1 MALTVESLMLEL
13 GQALVPLEQRLRGG
27 EIALLF
33 AEIGLPS
40 PNVVLGEQA
49 VETAIR
55 AAADAIAELPS
66 LLPRLADAIDAGD
79 AVQITTAVAAT
90 APIIKAVAATIDGVS
105 TAIRAAGQTAGSA
118 RVELEAFAAELAQR
132 LFGYALVTYLERE
145 KLVAGHLLTLVGIIE
160 SSPQAATAATPAHVR
175 RVLRLDRISAL
186 LDDPVGVLA
195 QNYRW
200 GTAAFDWGLLLR
212 RLSILLGHVTDF
224 AFVQPGP
231 PPFLRI
237 PLIDVGS
244 TDDPVPGVQAVL
256 RVATSEGLDAVVPI
270 GDTAALT
277 AQSDAA
283 IDVGAVVALL
293 PPAELRVIAPTQ
305 VSGTLRVGV
314 QAPPTTGALPIVI
327 LGVAGGSRV
336 QAEKVRV
343 AVGADLTWDPLAGR
357 ANGAFLL
364 EASMVGGKVVLSLAG
379 ADGLLSA
386 ILPDGPIELDVD
398 LLLRWSS
405 ATGLH
410 FDGTAGLEID
420 VPVDFSA
427 PSVKISDLHVAL
439 AVVGQGFKLELSC
452 SIAAQLG
459 PLDLVVERMGTD
471 MLLSLPSEGGNLGL
485 ADLSV
490 GFKTPDGVGV
500 ALDAGPATGGGLL
513 YYNYYNPDREEYAG
527 TLELQLGKIG
537 VKAIGVLS
545 TGPGDWS
552 LLLLLYAQIPPI
564 QLAFGFTLEGIGGL
578 VGVQRGV
585 DITQLIAGMKT
596 GAFDDILFPADPVG
610 DAPRILNRLRALFP
624 ARPRSVVI
632 GPMVDLRWGKP
643 QIIVARLAVLLQL
656 DNALGSGGGSVALTR
671 VVVIGQL
678 RVAIGPTEDDP
689 DVTVVLLVVDVV
701 GFWELASRRYG
712 FLAALRDSYIAGI
725 DITGGLGVWGEY
737 GDHPRFLLAAG
748 GFNPRFQDVPAEMSG
763 ALDRLGASFSVG
775 RFSLVLTGYFAVTP
789 ATIQA
794 GLNLFASAKIG
805 PVGIKGDIGFDVLI
819 YLSPRTYFIADFH
832 VIAEVTYRGRT
843 LAGVKVTGT
852 IEGPGRWHLKGKL
865 TFSILWWDISKSFD
879 DSWGALAALVAGAVD
894 VLALLTAELA
904 KSENWSAQLPA
915 GSEAMV
921 TLAPHH
927 GDSTPKAHPLGR
939 FVFSQRVTPLGLSLE
954 KYGENA
960 ISGPNRFD
968 LTSVTLGGEPIAQV
982 MPAAR
987 STPVRE
993 HFARAQ
999 FFEMTDEDKLTRPS
1013 FEQMDA
1019 GVEFSSTAYE
1029 ISRNPPVTTTM
1040 DYETAYLDLHT
1051 QQIRTDKTLNSVAL
1065 DYDLIEALGRHGAAG
1080 RAAQRAHEHMRTK
1093 TRLRITVSAPPLAAA
1108 DRTTLAAVPT
1118 VGQPTSTQ
1126 MIAEQHL
1133 RTADAAH
1140 SQIVEAFEL
1149 AQA

>member
-1 MALTVESLMLEL
+1 MALTVESLVLEF
-13 GQALVPLEQRLRGG
+13 GRALAPLEQRLRGG
-27 EIALLF
+27 EVRLLF
-33 AEIGLPS
+33 AELGLPA
-40 PNVVLGEQA
+40 PDRVLGDQA
-49 VETAIR
+49 VTAALSTAADQLTGLPAALSVLAEAIEAGDSIRIAEAVAR
-55 AAADAIAELPS
+55 AAPIVQATSAAI
-66 LLPRLADAIDAGD
+66 G
-79 AVQITTAVAAT
+79 AVAAR
-90 APIIKAVAATIDGVS
+90 I
-105 TAIRAAGQTAGSA
+105 GSITNSGGPA
-118 RVELEAFAAELAQR
+118 RDELEAFAAELAER
-132 LFGYALVTYLERE
+132 LFGYLVATYLDRHRP
-145 KLVAGHLLTLVGIIE
+145 VVGHLFTLFGIIE
-160 SSPQAATAATPAHVR
+160 SSAQAATPAAPAHVR
-175 RVLRLDRISAL
+175 RRLRLDRFASL
-186 LDDPVGVLA
+186 VEDPVDVAA
-195 QNYRW
+195 QVYGW
-200 GTAAFDWGLLLR
+200 GTAAFDWDLLLT
-212 RLSILLGHVTDF
+212 RLAIFLGRVSNF

-231 PPFLRI
+231 PPVLRI
-237 PLIDVGS
+237 ALIDVGP
-244 TDDPVPGVQAVL
+244 TDDRVPGVQAVL
-256 RVATSEGLDAVVPI
+256 RVAASEGLDAVVPV
-270 GDTAALT
+270 GDTVALT

-283 IDVGAVVALL
+283 IEVGAVVALL
-293 PPAELRVIAPTQ
+293 PPAELRVVAPTQ
-305 VSGTLRVGV
+305 VSGTLRLGV
-314 QAPPTTGALPIVI
+314 QAPPATGTPPIVV
-327 LGVAGGSRV
+327 LGTAGGSRV
-336 QAEKVRV
+336 QAEKVRITL
-343 AVGADLTWDPLAGR
+343 GADLTWDPVAGR
-357 ANGAFLL
+357 ADGALML
-364 EASMVGGKVVLSLAG
+364 EASVEGGKVVLSLAG

-427 PSVKISDLHVAL
+427 PSAKISDLHVAL

-459 PLDLVVERMGTD
+459 PFDLVVEQTGTNV
-471 MLLSLPSEGGNLGL
+471 LLSLPSGGGNLGL

-490 GFKTPDGVGV
+490 GFKTPNGVGV
-500 ALDAGPATGGGLL
+500 TFDAGPATGGGFL
-513 YYNYYNPDREEYAG
+513 YFNPDRNEYAG
-527 TLELQLGKIG
+527 ALELQLGKVGI
-537 VKAIGVLS
+537 KAIGVLS
-545 TGPGDWS
+545 TGPDDWS

-578 VGVQRGV
+578 IGVQRGV
-585 DITQLIAGMKT
+585 DTRALITGMKT
-596 GAFDDILFPADPVG
+596 RAFDDILFPADPVG
-610 DAPRILNRLRALFP
+610 DAPQILNRLRTLFP
-624 ARPRSVVI
+624 ARPGSLVI

-643 QIIVARLAVLLQL
+643 QIIVARLAVLVQL
-656 DNALGSGGGSVALTR
+656 DNALEVGGGPVALTR

-689 DVTVVLLVVDVV
+689 DVTVVLLIVDVV

-775 RFSLVLTGYFAVTP
+775 RFSLVLTGYFAFTP

-794 GLNLFASAKIG
+794 GLNLLASAKIG
-805 PVGIKGDIGFDVLI
+805 PVGIKGDIGFDVLV
-819 YLSPRTYFIADFH
+819 YLRPRTHFIADFH
-832 VIAEVTYRGRT
+832 VIAEVTYRGHT

-879 DSWGALAALVAGAVD
+879 ESWGGLAALAGGVID
-894 VLALLTAELA
+894 VLALLTAELV
-904 KSENWSAQLPA
+904 KPENWSAQLPA

-939 FVFSQRVTPLGLSLE
+939 FVFSQRVTPLGLGLE

-968 LTSVTLGGEPIAQV
+968 IISVTIGGQPIGQAL
-982 MPAAR
+982 PAAR
-987 STPVRE
+987 RTPVRE

-1029 ISRNPPVTTTM
+1029 ISSNPPVTTTM

-1051 QQIRTDKTLNSVAL
+1051 QQTRTDTTLNTVAL

-1093 TRLRITVSAPPLAAA
+1093 NRLRITVSAPPLAAA
-1108 DRTTLAAVPT
+1108 DRTTLTAVPT
-1118 VGQPTSTQ
+1118 AGQPTSTQ
-1126 MIAEQHL
+1126 MIAEQRL
-1133 RTADAAH
+1133 RTADAAR

-1149 AQA
+1149 AQAQQ